1 MKSCVNHVLIRYNSH
16 ELLAFNTTTQ
26 NVYSSLAR
34 NRITIIPTTRQGCRG
49 GKSRKIPV
57 MITKSNYVH
66 SQHKKVNSSNIVQI
80 KTSSLLSSNPTNT
93 NTIHFG
99 FINAQSVNTKASK
112 LHDHILDFDLDIQ

>member
-1 MKSCVNHVLIRYNSH
+1 VLIRYNSH